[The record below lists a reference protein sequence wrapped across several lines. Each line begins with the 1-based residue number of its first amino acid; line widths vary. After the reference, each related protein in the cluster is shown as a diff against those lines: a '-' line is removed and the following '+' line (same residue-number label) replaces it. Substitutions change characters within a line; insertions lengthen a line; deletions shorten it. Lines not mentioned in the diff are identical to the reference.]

1 MLAADR
7 ANNSRDMY
15 GDTPLPLSSFSNN
28 LRYRGKKRAD
38 SRAFKF
44 SFM

>member
-15 GDTPLPLSSFSNN
+15 GDTRLPLSSFSNN
-28 LRYRGKKRAD
+28 LRYRGKKRGD
-38 SRAFKF
+38 SCAFNF